1 MLRIGLTGGIAS
13 GKSTVA
19 SMLRDLD
26 CPVLAADALGHE
38 LLENGQTAYAE
49 VVREFGID
57 ILDSNGNVD
66 RSALGEIV
74 FADAERRARLN
85 QILHPRIEEIIQKWF
100 AALDQPGGPEIA
112 IVEAALIVEAGY
124 QKHLDKLMVCWCRR
138 AQQVERLLERGL
150 TEEQALLRIAAQ
162 MPMEEKRKLA
172 DEAIDCSGTIEE
184 TEKEVALAVKRL
196 LDAAAAAAGSGG
208 ERNIP

>member
-38 LLENGQTAYAE
+38 LLEPGQTAYAE

-57 ILDSNGNVD
+57 ILDSYGNVD
-66 RSALGEIV
+66 RTALGEIV
-74 FADAERRARLN
+74 FADEERRKKLN
-85 QILHPRIEEIIQKWF
+85 GILHPRIREIIEKWF
-100 AALDQPGGPEIA
+100 TALDQPGGPELA
-112 IVEAALIVEAGY
+112 IVEAALIIEAGFN
-124 QKHLDKLMVCWCRR
+124 QNLNKLIVCWCRR

-150 TEEQALLRIAAQ
+150 TEEQALQRIAAQ
-162 MPMEEKRKLA
+162 MPMEEKRSLA
-172 DEAIDCSGTIEE
+172 DETIDCSGTIEE
-184 TEKEVALAVKRL
+184 TERAVEHAVKRL
-196 LDAAAAAAGSGG
+196 MNAAAAG
-208 ERNIP
+208 RNIP

>member
-38 LLENGQTAYAE
+38 LLEPGQTAYAE

-57 ILDSNGNVD
+57 ILDSYGNVD
-66 RSALGEIV
+66 RTALGEIV
-74 FADAERRARLN
+74 FADEERRKKLN
-85 QILHPRIEEIIQKWF
+85 GILHPRIREIIEKWF
-100 AALDQPGGPEIA
+100 TALDQPGGPELA
-112 IVEAALIVEAGY
+112 IVEAALIIEAGFN
-124 QKHLDKLMVCWCRR
+124 QNLDKLIVCWCRR

-150 TEEQALLRIAAQ
+150 TEEQALQRIAAQ
-162 MPMEEKRKLA
+162 MPMEEKRSLA
-172 DEAIDCSGTIEE
+172 DETIDCSGTIEE
-184 TEKEVALAVKRL
+184 TERAVEQAVKRL
-196 LDAAAAAAGSGG
+196 MDAAAAG
-208 ERNIP
+208 RNIP

>member
-38 LLENGQTAYAE
+38 LLEPGQTAYAE

-57 ILDSNGNVD
+57 ILDSYGNVD
-66 RSALGEIV
+66 RTALGEIV
-74 FADAERRARLN
+74 FADEERRETLN
-85 QILHPRIEEIIQKWF
+85 SILHPRIREIIEKWF
-100 AALDQPGGPEIA
+100 AALDQPGGPELA
-112 IVEAALIVEAGY
+112 IVEAALIIEAGFN
-124 QKHLDKLMVCWCRR
+124 QNLDKLIVCWCRR

-150 TEEQALLRIAAQ
+150 TEEQALQRIAAQ
-162 MPMEEKRKLA
+162 MPMEEKRSLA
-172 DEAIDCSGTIEE
+172 DETVDCSGTLEE
-184 TEKEVALAVKRL
+184 TERAVEVVVKRL
-196 LDAAAAAAGSGG
+196 MDAVAAG
-208 ERNIP
+208 RNIP

>member
-38 LLENGQTAYAE
+38 LLEPGQTAYAE

-57 ILDSNGNVD
+57 ILDSYGNVD
-66 RSALGEIV
+66 RTALGEIV
-74 FADAERRARLN
+74 FADEERREKLN
-85 QILHPRIEEIIQKWF
+85 GILHPRIREIIEKWF
-100 AALDQPGGPEIA
+100 TALDQPGGPELA
-112 IVEAALIVEAGY
+112 IVEAALIIEAGFN
-124 QKHLDKLMVCWCRR
+124 QNLDKLMVCWCRR

-150 TEEQALLRIAAQ
+150 TEEQALQRIAAQ
-162 MPMEEKRKLA
+162 MPMEEKRSLA
-172 DEAIDCSGTIEE
+172 DETIDCSGTIEE
-184 TEKEVALAVKRL
+184 TEQAVEHAVKRL
-196 LDAAAAAAGSGG
+196 MDAAAAG
-208 ERNIP
+208 RNIP

>member
-38 LLENGQTAYAE
+38 LLEPGQTAYAE

-57 ILDSNGNVD
+57 ILDSYGNVD
-66 RSALGEIV
+66 RTALGEIV
-74 FADAERRARLN
+74 FADEERRKKLN
-85 QILHPRIEEIIQKWF
+85 GILHPRIREIIEKWF
-100 AALDQPGGPEIA
+100 TALDQPGGPELA
-112 IVEAALIVEAGY
+112 IVEAALIIEAGFN
-124 QKHLDKLMVCWCRR
+124 QNLNKLIVCWCRR

-150 TEEQALLRIAAQ
+150 TEEQALQRIAAQ
-162 MPMEEKRKLA
+162 MPMEEKRSLA
-172 DEAIDCSGTIEE
+172 DETIDCSGTIEE
-184 TEKEVALAVKRL
+184 TERAVEVVVKRL
-196 LDAAAAAAGSGG
+196 MDAAAAG
-208 ERNIP
+208 RNIP

>member
-38 LLENGQTAYAE
+38 LLEPGQTAYAE

-57 ILDSNGNVD
+57 ILDSYGNVD
-66 RSALGEIV
+66 RTALGEIV
-74 FADAERRARLN
+74 FADAEKRERLN
-85 QILHPRIEEIIQKWF
+85 QILHPRIQEIIQKWF
-100 AALDQPGGPEIA
+100 AALDQVGGPGLA
-112 IVEAALIVEAGY
+112 VVEAALIVEAGY
-124 QKHLDKLMVCWCRR
+124 QKDLDKLVVCWCRR
-138 AQQVERLLERGL
+138 AQQIERLMERGL

-162 MPMEEKRKLA
+162 MPMEEKRAMA
-172 DEAIDCSGTIEE
+172 DETIDCSGTIEE
-184 TEKEVALAVKRL
+184 TEREVGAVIRRL
-196 LDAAAAAAGSGG
+196 LDAAAASSVEG
-208 ERNIP
+208 RNI

>member
-38 LLENGQTAYAE
+38 LLEPGQTAYAE

-57 ILDSNGNVD
+57 ILDSYGNVD
-66 RSALGEIV
+66 RTALGEIV
-74 FADAERRARLN
+74 FADAEKRERLN
-85 QILHPRIEEIIQKWF
+85 QILHPRIQEIIQKWF
-100 AALDQPGGPEIA
+100 AALDQVGGPGLA
-112 IVEAALIVEAGY
+112 VVEAALIVEAGY
-124 QKHLDKLMVCWCRR
+124 QKDLDKLVVCWCRR
-138 AQQVERLLERGL
+138 AQQIERLMERGL

-162 MPMEEKRKLA
+162 MPMEEKRAMA
-172 DEAIDCSGTIEE
+172 DETIDCSGTIEE
-184 TEKEVALAVKRL
+184 TEREVGAVIRRL
-196 LDAAAAAAGSGG
+196 LDAAAASAVEG
-208 ERNIP
+208 RNI

>member
-38 LLENGQTAYAE
+38 LLEPGQTAYAE

-57 ILDSNGNVD
+57 ILDSYGNVD
-66 RSALGEIV
+66 RTALGEIV
-74 FADAERRARLN
+74 FADEERREKLN
-85 QILHPRIEEIIQKWF
+85 GILHPRIREIIEKWF
-100 AALDQPGGPEIA
+100 AALDQPGGPELA
-112 IVEAALIVEAGY
+112 IVEAALIIEAGFN
-124 QKHLDKLMVCWCRR
+124 QSLNKLIVCWCRR

-150 TEEQALLRIAAQ
+150 TEEQALQRIAAQ
-162 MPMEEKRKLA
+162 MPMEEKRSLA
-172 DEAIDCSGTIEE
+172 DETIDCSGTLEE
-184 TEKEVALAVKRL
+184 TERAVEIVVKRL
-196 LDAAAAAAGSGG
+196 MDAAAAG
-208 ERNIP
+208 RNIP

>member
-38 LLENGQTAYAE
+38 LLEPGQTAYAE

-57 ILDSNGNVD
+57 ILDSYGNVD
-66 RSALGEIV
+66 RTALGEIV
-74 FADAERRARLN
+74 FADEERRGKLN
-85 QILHPRIEEIIQKWF
+85 AILHPRIREIIEKWF
-100 AALDQPGGPEIA
+100 AALDQPGGPELA
-112 IVEAALIVEAGY
+112 IVEAALIIEAGFN
-124 QKHLDKLMVCWCRR
+124 QNLDKLIVCWCRR

-150 TEEQALLRIAAQ
+150 TEEQALQRIAAQ
-162 MPMEEKRKLA
+162 MPMEEKRSLA
-172 DEAIDCSGTIEE
+172 DETIDCSGTLEE
-184 TEKEVALAVKRL
+184 TERAVEVVVKRL
-196 LDAAAAAAGSGG
+196 MDAAAA

>member
-38 LLENGQTAYAE
+38 LLEPGQTAYAE

-57 ILDSNGNVD
+57 ILDSYGNVD
-66 RSALGEIV
+66 RTALGEIV
-74 FADAERRARLN
+74 FADEERREKLN
-85 QILHPRIEEIIQKWF
+85 SILHPRIREIIEKWF
-100 AALDQPGGPEIA
+100 TALDQPGGPELA
-112 IVEAALIVEAGY
+112 IVEAALIIEAGFN
-124 QKHLDKLMVCWCRR
+124 QNLNKLIVCWCRR

-150 TEEQALLRIAAQ
+150 TEEQALQRIAAQ
-162 MPMEEKRKLA
+162 MPMEEKRSLA
-172 DEAIDCSGTIEE
+172 DETIDCSGTIEE
-184 TEKEVALAVKRL
+184 TERAVEHAVKWL
-196 LDAAAAAAGSGG
+196 MDAAAAG
-208 ERNIP
+208 RNIP

>member
-38 LLENGQTAYAE
+38 LLEPGQTAYAE

-57 ILDSNGNVD
+57 ILDSYGNVD
-66 RSALGEIV
+66 RTALGEIV
-74 FADAERRARLN
+74 FADEERREKLN
-85 QILHPRIEEIIQKWF
+85 SILHPRIREIIEKWF
-100 AALDQPGGPEIA
+100 AALDQPGGPELA
-112 IVEAALIVEAGY
+112 IVEAALIIEAGFN
-124 QKHLDKLMVCWCRR
+124 QSLNKLIVCWCRR

-150 TEEQALLRIAAQ
+150 TEEQALQRIAAQ
-162 MPMEEKRKLA
+162 MPMEEKRSLA
-172 DEAIDCSGTIEE
+172 DETIDCSGTLEE
-184 TEKEVALAVKRL
+184 TERAVEIVVKRL
-196 LDAAAAAAGSGG
+196 MDAAAAG
-208 ERNIP
+208 RNIP

>member
-38 LLENGQTAYAE
+38 LLEPGQTAYAE

-57 ILDSNGNVD
+57 ILDSYGNVD
-66 RSALGEIV
+66 RTALGEIV
-74 FADAERRARLN
+74 FADEERREKLN
-85 QILHPRIEEIIQKWF
+85 SILHPRIREIIEKWF
-100 AALDQPGGPEIA
+100 AALDQPGGPELA
-112 IVEAALIVEAGY
+112 IVEAALIIEAGFN
-124 QKHLDKLMVCWCRR
+124 QNLDKLIVCWCRR

-150 TEEQALLRIAAQ
+150 TEEQALQRIAAQ
-162 MPMEEKRKLA
+162 MPMEEKRSLA
-172 DEAIDCSGTIEE
+172 DETIDCSGTLEE
-184 TEKEVALAVKRL
+184 TERAVEVVVKRL
-196 LDAAAAAAGSGG
+196 MDAAAAG
-208 ERNIP
+208 RNIP

>member
-38 LLENGQTAYAE
+38 LLEPGQTAYAE

-57 ILDSNGNVD
+57 ILDSYGNVD
-66 RSALGEIV
+66 RTALGEIV
-74 FADAERRARLN
+74 FADEERRGKLN
-85 QILHPRIEEIIQKWF
+85 AILHPRIREIIEKWF
-100 AALDQPGGPEIA
+100 AALDQPGGPELA
-112 IVEAALIVEAGY
+112 IVEAALIIEAGFN
-124 QKHLDKLMVCWCRR
+124 QNLDKLIVCWCRR

-150 TEEQALLRIAAQ
+150 TEEQALQRIAAQ
-162 MPMEEKRKLA
+162 MPMEEKRSLA
-172 DEAIDCSGTIEE
+172 NETIDCSGTLEE
-184 TEKEVALAVKRL
+184 TERAVEQVVKRL
-196 LDAAAAAAGSGG
+196 MDAAAA

>member
-38 LLENGQTAYAE
+38 LLEPGQTAYAE

-57 ILDSNGNVD
+57 ILDSYGNVD
-66 RSALGEIV
+66 RTALGEIV
-74 FADAERRARLN
+74 FADEERRGKLN
-85 QILHPRIEEIIQKWF
+85 AILHPRIREIIEKWF
-100 AALDQPGGPEIA
+100 AALDQPGGPELA
-112 IVEAALIVEAGY
+112 IVEAALIIEAGFN
-124 QKHLDKLMVCWCRR
+124 QNLDKLIVCWCRR

-162 MPMEEKRKLA
+162 MPMEEKRSLA
-172 DEAIDCSGTIEE
+172 DETIDCSGTLEE
-184 TEKEVALAVKRL
+184 TERAVEQVVKRL
-196 LDAAAAAAGSGG
+196 MDAAAA

>member
-38 LLENGQTAYAE
+38 LLEPGQTAYAE

-57 ILDSNGNVD
+57 ILDSYGNVD
-66 RSALGEIV
+66 RTALGEIV
-74 FADAERRARLN
+74 FADEERREKLN
-85 QILHPRIEEIIQKWF
+85 GILHPRIREIIEKWF
-100 AALDQPGGPEIA
+100 TALDQPGGPELA
-112 IVEAALIVEAGY
+112 IVEAALIIEAGFN
-124 QKHLDKLMVCWCRR
+124 QNLNKLIVCWCRR

-150 TEEQALLRIAAQ
+150 TEEQALQRIAAQ
-162 MPMEEKRKLA
+162 MSMEEKRSLA
-172 DEAIDCSGTIEE
+172 DETIDCSGTIEE
-184 TEKEVALAVKRL
+184 TERAVEHAVKRL
-196 LDAAAAAAGSGG
+196 MDAAAAG
-208 ERNIP
+208 RNIP

>member
-38 LLENGQTAYAE
+38 LLEPGQTAYAE

-57 ILDSNGNVD
+57 ILDSYGNVD
-66 RSALGEIV
+66 RTALGEIV
-74 FADAERRARLN
+74 FADEERREKLN
-85 QILHPRIEEIIQKWF
+85 SILHPRIREIIEKWF
-100 AALDQPGGPEIA
+100 AALDQPGGPELA
-112 IVEAALIVEAGY
+112 IVEAALIIEAGFN
-124 QKHLDKLMVCWCRR
+124 QNLDKLIVCWCRR

-150 TEEQALLRIAAQ
+150 TEEQALQRIAAQ
-162 MPMEEKRKLA
+162 MPMEEKRSLA
-172 DEAIDCSGTIEE
+172 DETIDCSGTIEE
-184 TEKEVALAVKRL
+184 TERAVEVVVKRL
-196 LDAAAAAAGSGG
+196 MDAAAAG
-208 ERNIP
+208 RNIP

>member
-38 LLENGQTAYAE
+38 LLEPGQTAYAE

-57 ILDSNGNVD
+57 ILDSYGNVD
-66 RSALGEIV
+66 RTALGEIV
-74 FADAERRARLN
+74 FADAEKRERLN
-85 QILHPRIEEIIQKWF
+85 KILHPRIQEIIQKWF
-100 AALDQPGGPEIA
+100 AALDQVGGPGLA
-112 IVEAALIVEAGY
+112 VVEAALIVEAGY
-124 QKHLDKLMVCWCRR
+124 QKDLDKLVVCWCRR
-138 AQQVERLLERGL
+138 AQQIERLMERGL

-162 MPMEEKRKLA
+162 MPMEEKRAMA
-172 DEAIDCSGTIEE
+172 DETIDCSGPIEE
-184 TEKEVALAVKRL
+184 TEREVGAVIRRL
-196 LDAAAAAAGSGG
+196 LDAAAASSVEG
-208 ERNIP
+208 RNI

>member
-38 LLENGQTAYAE
+38 LLEPGQTAYAE

-57 ILDSNGNVD
+57 ILDSYGNVD
-66 RSALGEIV
+66 RTALGEIV
-74 FADAERRARLN
+74 FADEERRGKLN
-85 QILHPRIEEIIQKWF
+85 AILHPQIREIIEKWF
-100 AALDQPGGPEIA
+100 AALDQPGGPELA
-112 IVEAALIVEAGY
+112 IVEAALIIEAGFN
-124 QKHLDKLMVCWCRR
+124 QNLDKLIVCWCRR

-150 TEEQALLRIAAQ
+150 TEEQALRRIAAQ
-162 MPMEEKRKLA
+162 MPMEEKRSLA
-172 DEAIDCSGTIEE
+172 DETIDCSGTLEE
-184 TEKEVALAVKRL
+184 TERAVEQVVKRL
-196 LDAAAAAAGSGG
+196 MDAAAA

>member
-38 LLENGQTAYAE
+38 LLEPGQTAYAE

-57 ILDSNGNVD
+57 ILDSYGNVD
-66 RSALGEIV
+66 RTALGEIV
-74 FADAERRARLN
+74 FADEERREKLN
-85 QILHPRIEEIIQKWF
+85 GILHPRIREIIEKWF
-100 AALDQPGGPEIA
+100 TALDQPGGPELA
-112 IVEAALIVEAGY
+112 IVEAALIIEAGFN
-124 QKHLDKLMVCWCRR
+124 QNLNKLIVCWCRR

-150 TEEQALLRIAAQ
+150 TEEQALQRIAAQ
-162 MPMEEKRKLA
+162 MPMEEKRSLA
-172 DEAIDCSGTIEE
+172 DETIDCSGTIEE
-184 TEKEVALAVKRL
+184 TERAVEHAVKRL
-196 LDAAAAAAGSGG
+196 MDAAAAG
-208 ERNIP
+208 RNIP